1 MPSQRK
7 CTLSSGEVHAYAQQ
21 WFAPLKLKERGTT
34 CIASV
39 VIRILFLAAAR
50 IASIGA
56 VCRDLSAGPSDQ
68 AVYDALTA
76 MLPEDIACVQ
86 RRLNA
91 CLTHQLPKKLTRRQR
106 VVAIDLTL
114 IPYHGEPFE
123 DERELFRSQPRS
135 GTTKFHAYAT
145 AYVCEKGFRY
155 TLAVRRVT
163 AGTSMKDIVQD
174 LVRQVRHVGLKIKV
188 LLLDRGFYSVAVMR
202 YLRRTKCPFV
212 MPPVLRGRKPKRGTP
227 PRGMRALRTK
237 RPGCYRT
244 TVTGEAGTLDVHVCV
259 AVKRYRHRKSGQ
271 LRMKK
276 LLYVAWGYRASPIE
290 IRELYRKR
298 FAIETSYRQMNQ
310 ARIRTSTRNP
320 LERLVYFA
328 IALILRNVW
337 VWMHFTLFATTRR
350 GRLVLRLYLFR
361 FRRLLDWLAQQ
372 TQLHLHGTTPYA
384 LEWEP

>member
-7 CTLSSGEVHAYAQQ
+7 CTLSSEEVHACAQQ
-21 WFAPLKLKERGTT
+21 WLAPLRLKQRGTT
-34 CIASV
+34 CVPSV
-39 VIRILFLAAAR
+39 VMRVLFLAAAR

-68 AVYDALTA
+68 AVYDALAA
-76 MLPEDIACVQ
+76 MLPEDIGRVQ

-91 CLTHQLPKKLTRRQR
+91 CLTDQLPKHLTRRQR
-106 VVAIDLTL
+106 VVAVDLTL
-114 IPYHGEPFE
+114 IPYHGEPLA
-123 DERELFRSQPRS
+123 DARELFHGPPRS

-145 AYVCEKGFRY
+145 AYVCEQGFRY

-174 LVRQVRHVGLKIKV
+174 LVCQVRRLGLKIKV
-188 LLLDRGFYSVAVMR
+188 LLLDRGFYSMAVMR

-212 MPPVLRGRKPKRGTP
+212 MPPVLRGRKPKLGTP

-237 RPGCYRT
+237 RPGWYRST
-244 TVTGEAGTLDVHVCV
+244 LSGASGTLDVNVCV
-259 AVKRYRHRKSGQ
+259 AAKRYRHRKSGR
-271 LRMKK
+271 LRLKK
-276 LLYVAWGYRASPIE
+276 LMYVAWGYHASPIE

-337 VWMHFTLFATTRR
+337 VWMHFTLFATRSR
-350 GRLVLRLYLFR
+350 GRLVVRLHLFR

-372 TQLHLHGTTPYA
+372 TQLHLHGTQPYA